1 MAAVRSELRLHAN
14 TTVKR
19 EIVSMETLLLM
30 SAAVLAGAAVGLAS
44 PAQAAPDVTGT
55 YSKVPANN
63 PSDNP
68 PTTWTVTSCGADCVH
83 VVSSLPAEYDLHL
96 VNGQWTGPLQTEH
109 TARCPDGSWVA
120 GTLTITVDAAFTSGS
135 TDNPSGGTCANGAK
149 WTSTGPST
157 FKLTKQ

>member
-1 MAAVRSELRLHAN
+1 VR
-14 TTVKR
+14 T
-19 EIVSMETLLLM
+19 ETLLLM
-30 SAAVLAGAAVGLAS
+30 SAAVLAGVAVGLAS

-55 YSKVPANN
+55 YSKVPTNN

-96 VNGQWTGPLQTEH
+96 VNGQWTGPLHTEH
-109 TARCPDGSWVA
+109 TARCPDGSWIA

-135 TDNPSGGTCANGAK
+135 TDAPSGGTCANGAT

-157 FKLTKQ
+157 FTLTKQ